1 MDIKE
6 HKKTFQLE
14 RLILFSD
21 AVFAIAI
28 TLLVIELK
36 LPELDELTEDS
47 LQQSLRDAFPHFFSF
62 VMSFMIIGIYWMSHH
77 RMFYYVTDYNR
88 RLIWMNLF
96 FLFFIALMPF
106 SSNVFGVYSGLNTAF
121 LVYVFNISMLA
132 LFNYMLYG
140 YISRPDKK
148 LSHGLD
154 NRRLVKYFQAR
165 SWVVP
170 LCFGI
175 GVLITLTA
183 KSPWMLAFSRMTP
196 ILIIPGMRIIRWKYK
211 DVAP

>member
-36 LPELDELTEDS
+36 LPDMPNPTEAS
-47 LQQSLRDAFPHFFSF
+47 VANALVGIMPHFISF
-62 VMSFMIIGIYWMSHH
+62 FISFMIIGIYWQAHH
-77 RMFYYVTDYNR
+77 RMFYYVIHYDQ
-88 RLIWMNLF
+88 RLIWLNLL

-106 SSNVFGVYSGLNTAF
+106 TSNVYGVYIMVKVAF
-121 LVYVFNISMLA
+121 ALYVFNIFMLA
-132 LFNYMLYG
+132 LFMFLMYR
-140 YISRPDKK
+140 YISLPGKN

-154 NRRLVKYFQAR
+154 DKRLVRYYQAR
-165 SWVVP
+165 SLVAPV
-170 LCFGI
+170 CFGI
-175 GVLITLTA
+175 GVLI
-183 KSPWMLAFSRMTP
+183 AFSSDAPWAYKLSRLSP
-196 ILIIPGMRIIRWKYK
+196 ALI
-211 DVAP
+211 APAIGYLRRRYAPALS